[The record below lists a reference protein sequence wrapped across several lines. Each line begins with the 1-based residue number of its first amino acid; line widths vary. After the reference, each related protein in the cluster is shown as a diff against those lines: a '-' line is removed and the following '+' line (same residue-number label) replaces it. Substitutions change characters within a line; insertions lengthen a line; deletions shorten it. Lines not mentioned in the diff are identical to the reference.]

1 MVYPLRKSKAPYKTK
16 QGITKGTYIKMSAH
30 PTWDSTA
37 YKSQKAEAI
46 EYPLTDEQI
55 NKM

>member
-30 PTWDSTA
+30 PPGTA
-37 YKSQKAEAI
+37 LLTRAKRQK
-46 EYPLTDEQI
+46 QSSVH
-55 NKM
+55 

>member
-1 MVYPLRKSKAPYKTK
+1 MRKSKASYKTK
-16 QGITKGTYIKMSAH
+16 HGLTKGTYIKMSAH
-30 PTWDSTA
+30 PPGDGTA

-46 EYPLTDEQI
+46 ECPLTDEQI